1 MQRAGREYADVA
13 WRLVSRVR
21 RIAGIFSAKGA
32 ENGDLYLRIERV
44 ASIPVGPNGIA
55 ELVAAVRHR

>member
-1 MQRAGREYADVA
+1 VQRAGREYADVA

-32 ENGDLYLRIERV
+32 ENGDLYPRIERV
-44 ASIPVGPNGIA
+44 ASIPVGSNGIA